1 MQRSTSCRIDS
12 AQDQLTAYQAWL
24 TIVYLAIKDVLHLFI
39 TPRTFFTK
47 RSVVS
52 GRSRGGGGG
61 AGGGGL
67 TLFLGRSGEIF
78 FKRGPPSDF
87 RVWNEWAPTYREVW
101 IRFCVRYNNIG
112 KSEWLEESYHESY
125 NTKLENIRAFL
136 GYSGGTL

>member
-52 GRSRGGGGG
+52 GRSSGGVGGGGG
-61 AGGGGL
+61 
-67 TLFLGRSGEIF
+67 RSGRGWSHLIF
-78 FKRGPPSDF
+78 REKRGNFFQERASL
-87 RVWNEWAPTYREVW
+87 
-101 IRFCVRYNNIG
+101 RFQG
-112 KSEWLEESYHESY
+112 LE
-125 NTKLENIRAFL
+125 
-136 GYSGGTL
+136 